1 MQVQKD
7 DLRCLRILTYRHLI
21 QYSKHKFRLLY
32 LTYIDLGSNLQ
43 DPFIRYWSSIQFHAK
58 SLQSCQTLCDPM
70 DYSLPGSLPMGFSDK
85 NTGVGL
91 PCPPQGI
98 FPTKGSNL
106 RLLWLLHCRRNL
118 HHWATRETLHQAIVH
133 GTQRVRHHWCDLAC
147 RPFCKNHVA
156 KEIQC

>member
-70 DYSLPGSLPMGFSDK
+70 DYSLPGSLPMGFSRQEYWSGFAMPSSGD
-85 NTGVGL
+85 L
-91 PCPPQGI
+91 PNQGI
-98 FPTKGSNL
+98 ELASTVAPALQAESSPLSYQGNPTPGYSPWDSKSQTPL
-106 RLLWLLHCRRNL
+106 MWLSM
-118 HHWATRETLHQAIVH
+118 QAF
-133 GTQRVRHHWCDLAC
+133 L
-147 RPFCKNHVA
+147 
-156 KEIQC
+156 

>member
-32 LTYIDLGSNLQ
+32 LTYIDLGLNLQ
-43 DPFIRYWSSIQFHAK
+43 DPFIRYWPSIQFHVK

-70 DYSLPGSLPMGFSDK
+70 DCSLPGSLPMGFSRQEYWNGFAMPSSGD
-85 NTGVGL
+85 L
-91 PCPPQGI
+91 PNQGI
-98 FPTKGSNL
+98 EPVSTVAP
-106 RLLWLLHCRRNL
+106 HCRQIL
-118 HHWATRETLHQAIVH
+118 HHWATRETLHQATVH

-156 KEIQC
+156 KEMQC